1 MDVFTQQ
8 ERDEGMDAYWNDCGL
23 RVDATLRI
31 NYCGSDGSPTERTI
45 DVTHFA
51 DDMIRAHCRLRN
63 EIRTFRAD
71 RITSCVDAASGNSIA
86 APLDYLFDLYKL
98 TPDYSLDRAF
108 GEWADVIRALV
119 YILSV
124 GGKMNSLGTAAIGF
138 FCRKATGDHRL
149 TDQAIMDQVESL
161 GEQSLTSYRRVAGR
175 LSKQLNAQ
183 SQNALLQMAT
193 KITEAGGGPDKYEA
207 EAIAYLQK
215 RFNEGG

>member
-71 RITSCVDAASGNSIA
+71 RIMSCVDVITGHETDDA
-86 APLDYLFDLYKL
+86 LEYLYDLYKQ
-98 TPDYSLDRAF
+98 TPDYSYQNVLTEHLD
-108 GEWADVIRALV
+108 ILRALLYV
-119 YILSV
+119 TEYSGFSEAQRV
-124 GGKMNSLGTAAIGF
+124 AIICNL
-138 FCRKATGDHRL
+138 CRKLSNDSRISTRMVAPTVVQYQR
-149 TDQAIMDQVESL
+149 ASF
-161 GEQSLTSYRRVAGR
+161 TSFKQTIGR
-175 LSKQLNAQ
+175 LSKSLSPKNQA
-183 SQNALLQMAT
+183 SLLRMAT
-193 KITEAGGGPDKYEA
+193 KAATSIEPTNKFSQEALDYMA
-207 EAIAYLQK
+207 K
-215 RFNEGG
+215 RFG